1 MMQIASLRF
10 NLKVDLFVFR
20 PATMS
25 QTFLFQVYMIQIQF
39 ENYWKEDEIKCAKLV
54 PKKTC
59 DRRLNE
65 EKQTR
70 KALSSFLSLFRFPLF
85 RFPLSRFLS
94 LSLSLSLS
102 FFPSFWTKR
111 RGLGA
116 LFIYL
121 FLSFFFLLFK
131 INHKLQK

>member
-94 LSLSLSLS
+94 LSLSLSL
-102 FFPSFWTKR
+102 
-111 RGLGA
+111 
-116 LFIYL
+116 
-121 FLSFFFLLFK
+121 FLSFFLDQKEGTWCVVHLFISLFFLSP
-131 INHKLQK
+131 LQN

>member
-70 KALSSFLSLFRFPLF
+70 KALSSFLSLFRFPL
-85 RFPLSRFLS
+85 SRFLS
-94 LSLSLSLS
+94 LSLSLSLFPPSIGGES
-102 FFPSFWTKR
+102 FHS
-111 RGLGA
+111 GLKELA
-116 LFIYL
+116 KNKSKFEY
-121 FLSFFFLLFK
+121 
-131 INHKLQK
+131 